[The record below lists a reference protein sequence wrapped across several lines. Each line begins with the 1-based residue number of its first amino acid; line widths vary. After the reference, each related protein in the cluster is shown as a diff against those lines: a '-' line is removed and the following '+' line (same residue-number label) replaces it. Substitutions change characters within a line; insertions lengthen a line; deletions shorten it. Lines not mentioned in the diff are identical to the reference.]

1 MFKRTFSKEFESTV
15 PEQITELLMTFR
27 GNKDLIYPISEIDF
41 KSNPEYNIPEYE
53 GFANNIDYIISKNT
67 TNHKFSEID
76 LNQKYVQDTLLEA
89 GYDYFDMT
97 DCRYF
102 VVNNI
107 DLLRYLWIENELS
120 FIGFY
125 TINNKITDIILLSE
139 LIESWSLAIISY
151 FE

>member
-1 MFKRTFSKEFESTV
+1 MFKHTFSKDFENQV

-27 GNKDLIYPISEIDF
+27 GNKDLIYPIGEIDF

-53 GFANNIDYIISKNT
+53 GFSNNIDYIICKNT
-67 TNHKFSEID
+67 TNHRFSEIN
-76 LNQKYVQDTLLEA
+76 LTQKYVEDTLLEA
-89 GYDYFDMT
+89 GYDVFDMT

-107 DLLRYLWIENELS
+107 DLLRYLWTEYKLS
-120 FIGFY
+120 FLGFY
-125 TINNKITDIILLSE
+125 TVDNKITDIILLSE
-139 LIESWSLAIISY
+139 LIESWSLAIMSY